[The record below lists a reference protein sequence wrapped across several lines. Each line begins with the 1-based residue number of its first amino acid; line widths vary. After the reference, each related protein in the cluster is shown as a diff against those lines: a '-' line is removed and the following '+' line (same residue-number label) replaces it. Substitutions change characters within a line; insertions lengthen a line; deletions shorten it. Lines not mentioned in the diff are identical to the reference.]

1 MRDPTKKKA
10 STGQLR
16 QGRKRHEQALFSA
29 LSIAQMVNVING
41 GNHRRMNIYKHIAES
56 ER

>member
-1 MRDPTKKKA
+1 MRNRKKNKSSGRA
-10 STGQLR
+10 NSEG

-41 GNHRRMNIYKHIAES
+41 GNHIYKHIAES